1 MISFLIK
8 GILRDR
14 SKSLIPIVIIS
25 IGVTLTVLTT
35 GYITGALSD
44 IIDQN
49 AKLDTGHLKVMTKPY
64 AENKDQV
71 PNDLALLGL
80 EELTTSLQTQFPDVL
95 WTPRIRFGGI
105 LDVPDQNGET
115 KSQGPGMGLA
125 VNLLNPNSGEGSRL
139 NLDRALVR
147 GSLPENPGE
156 VVLSE
161 FFAQKLEVNLGDE
174 LTFFG
179 SSMEGSMVF
188 YKFTLTGTV
197 QFGMPAMD
205 KGAFVIDITDA
216 QRILDMQ
223 DGSGELL
230 GYLPYE
236 IYDDARASEIATTF
250 NAQYD
255 NSEDYYAP
263 VMLTLKQQNNLGS
276 TLDYSQT
283 VVSLFIFIF
292 VFAMSI
298 VLWNTGLIGGLRRY
312 KEFGIRL
319 ALGESKRKVYRLLLT
334 EASIIGVIGSLIGT
348 SLGLA
353 GTYYLQIVG
362 IDISKYIENST
373 MIMPSVIRA
382 RVTSNLF
389 FIGFIPGLLSMLF
402 GTMLSGRAIFKRD
415 TARLF
420 NELEV

>member
-35 GYITGALSD
+35 GYVTGALSD
-44 IIDQN
+44 IVDQN

-64 AENKDQV
+64 AENKDQI

-80 EELTTSLQTQFPDVL
+80 EELTASLQTQFPDVL

-105 LDVPDQNGET
+105 IDVPDQNGET

-125 VNLLNPNSGEGSRL
+125 VNLLNRSSGEGARL
-139 NLDRALVR
+139 NLDKALVR
-147 GSLPENPGE
+147 GRLPENPSE

-161 FFAQKLEVNLGDE
+161 FFAQKLEVDLGEE

-188 YKFTLTGTV
+188 YQFVLTGTV

-205 KGAFVIDITDA
+205 KGAFVIDISDA

-236 IYDDARASEIATTF
+236 IYDDARASEIATAF
-250 NAQYD
+250 NAQYE
-255 NSEDYYAP
+255 NSDDEYAP

-276 TLDYSQT
+276 TLEYSQT

-319 ALGESKRKVYRLLLT
+319 ALGESKGKVYRLLLT
-334 EASIIGVIGSLIGT
+334 EASIIGLIGSLIGT

-382 RVTSNLF
+382 RVSANLF

>member
-35 GYITGALSD
+35 GYVTGALSD
-44 IIDQN
+44 IVDQN

-64 AENKDQV
+64 AENKDQI

-80 EELTTSLQTQFPDVL
+80 EELTASLQTQFPDVL

-105 LDVPDQNGET
+105 LDVPDQNGDT

-147 GSLPENPGE
+147 GNLPQNPGE

-161 FFAQKLEVNLGDE
+161 FFAQKLEVNLGEE

-188 YKFTLTGTV
+188 YKFILTGTV

-216 QRILDMQ
+216 QRVLDMQ

-334 EASIIGVIGSLIGT
+334 EASIIGIIGSLMGT

>member
-35 GYITGALSD
+35 GYVTGALSD
-44 IIDQN
+44 IVDQN

-64 AENKDQV
+64 AENKDQI

-80 EELTTSLQTQFPDVL
+80 EELTASLQTQFPDVL

-105 LDVPDQNGET
+105 IDVPDQNGDT

-125 VNLLNPNSGEGSRL
+125 VNLLNPSSGEGTRL
-139 NLDRALVR
+139 NLDKALVR
-147 GSLPENPGE
+147 GRLPENPGE

-161 FFAQKLEVNLGDE
+161 FFAQKLKVDLGEE

-188 YKFTLTGTV
+188 YQFVLTGTV
-197 QFGMPAMD
+197 QFGLPAMD
-205 KGAFVIDITDA
+205 KGAFVIDISDA
-216 QRILDMQ
+216 QRVLDMQ

-236 IYDDARASEIATTF
+236 IYDDARASEVATAF
-250 NAQYD
+250 NAQYE
-255 NSEDYYAP
+255 NSEDEYAP

-319 ALGESKRKVYRLLLT
+319 ALGESKGKVYRLLLT
-334 EASIIGVIGSLIGT
+334 EASIIGLIGSLIGT
-348 SLGLA
+348 TLGLA

-382 RVTSNLF
+382 RVSANLF

>member
-35 GYITGALSD
+35 GYVTGALSD
-44 IIDQN
+44 IVDQN

-64 AENKDQV
+64 AENKDQI

-80 EELTTSLQTQFPDVL
+80 EELTASLQTQFPDVL

-105 LDVPDQNGET
+105 IDVPDQNGDT

-125 VNLLNPNSGEGSRL
+125 VNLLNPNSGEGARL
-139 NLDRALVR
+139 NLDKALVR
-147 GSLPENPGE
+147 GRLPENPGE

-161 FFAQKLEVNLGDE
+161 FFAQKLKVDLGEE

-188 YKFTLTGTV
+188 YQFVLTGTV

-205 KGAFVIDITDA
+205 KGAFVIDISDA
-216 QRILDMQ
+216 QRVLDMQ
-223 DGSGELL
+223 NGSGELL

-236 IYDDARASEIATTF
+236 IYNDTRASEIATAF
-250 NAQYD
+250 NAQYE
-255 NSEDYYAP
+255 NSEDEYAP

-319 ALGESKRKVYRLLLT
+319 ALGESKGKVYRLLLT
-334 EASIIGVIGSLIGT
+334 EASIIGLIGSLIGT
-348 SLGLA
+348 TLGLA

-382 RVTSNLF
+382 RVSANLF

>member
-35 GYITGALSD
+35 GYVTGALSD
-44 IIDQN
+44 IVDQN

-64 AENKDQV
+64 AENKDQI

-80 EELTTSLQTQFPDVL
+80 EELTASLQTQFPDVL

-105 LDVPDQNGET
+105 IDVPDQNGDT
-115 KSQGPGMGLA
+115 KSHGPGMGLA
-125 VNLLNPNSGEGSRL
+125 VNLLNPSSGEGTRL
-139 NLDRALVR
+139 NLDKALVR
-147 GSLPENPGE
+147 GRLPENPGE

-161 FFAQKLEVNLGDE
+161 FFAQKLKVDLGEE

-188 YKFTLTGTV
+188 YQFVLTGTV
-197 QFGMPAMD
+197 QFGLPAMD
-205 KGAFVIDITDA
+205 KGAFVIDISDA
-216 QRILDMQ
+216 QRVLDMQ

-236 IYDDARASEIATTF
+236 IYDDARASEIATAF
-250 NAQYD
+250 NTQYE
-255 NSEDYYAP
+255 NSEDEYAP

-319 ALGESKRKVYRLLLT
+319 ALGESKGKVYRLLLT
-334 EASIIGVIGSLIGT
+334 EASIIGLIGSLIGT

-382 RVTSNLF
+382 RVSANLF

>member
-35 GYITGALSD
+35 GYVTGALSD
-44 IIDQN
+44 IVDQN

-64 AENKDQV
+64 AENKDQI

-80 EELTTSLQTQFPDVL
+80 EELTASLQTQFPDVL

-105 LDVPDQNGET
+105 IDVPDQNGDT

-125 VNLLNPNSGEGSRL
+125 VNLLNPSSGEGTRL
-139 NLDRALVR
+139 NLDKALVR
-147 GSLPENPGE
+147 GRLPENPGE

-161 FFAQKLEVNLGDE
+161 FFAQKLKVDLGEE

-188 YKFTLTGTV
+188 YQFVLTGTV
-197 QFGMPAMD
+197 QFGLPAMD
-205 KGAFVIDITDA
+205 KGAFVIDISDA
-216 QRILDMQ
+216 QRVLDMQ

-250 NAQYD
+250 NAQYE
-255 NSEDYYAP
+255 NSEDEYAP

-319 ALGESKRKVYRLLLT
+319 ALGESKGKVYRLLLT
-334 EASIIGVIGSLIGT
+334 EASIIGLIGSLIGT
-348 SLGLA
+348 TLGLA

-382 RVTSNLF
+382 RVSANLF

>member
-35 GYITGALSD
+35 GYVTGALSD
-44 IIDQN
+44 IVDQN

-64 AENKDQV
+64 AENKDQI

-80 EELTTSLQTQFPDVL
+80 EELTASLQSQFPDVL

-105 LDVPDQNGET
+105 IDVPDQNGDT

-125 VNLLNPNSGEGSRL
+125 VNLLNPSSGEGARL
-139 NLDRALVR
+139 NLDKALVR
-147 GSLPENPGE
+147 GRLPENPGE
-156 VVLSE
+156 VVLSD
-161 FFAQKLEVNLGDE
+161 FFAQKLKVDLGEE

-188 YKFTLTGTV
+188 YQFVLTGTV

-205 KGAFVIDITDA
+205 KGAFVIDISDA
-216 QRILDMQ
+216 QRVLDMQ

-250 NAQYD
+250 NAQYE
-255 NSEDYYAP
+255 NSEDEYAP

-276 TLDYSQT
+276 TLDYTQT

-319 ALGESKRKVYRLLLT
+319 ALGESKGKVYRLLLT
-334 EASIIGVIGSLIGT
+334 EASIIGLIGSLIGT
-348 SLGLA
+348 TLGLA

-382 RVTSNLF
+382 RVSTNLF

>member
-1 MISFLIK
+1 
-8 GILRDR
+8 
-14 SKSLIPIVIIS
+14 
-25 IGVTLTVLTT
+25 
-35 GYITGALSD
+35 
-44 IIDQN
+44 
-49 AKLDTGHLKVMTKPY
+49 
-64 AENKDQV
+64 
-71 PNDLALLGL
+71 
-80 EELTTSLQTQFPDVL
+80 
-95 WTPRIRFGGI
+95 
-105 LDVPDQNGET
+105 
-115 KSQGPGMGLA
+115 
-125 VNLLNPNSGEGSRL
+125 
-139 NLDRALVR
+139 
-147 GSLPENPGE
+147 
-156 VVLSE
+156 
-161 FFAQKLEVNLGDE
+161 
-174 LTFFG
+174 
-179 SSMEGSMVF
+179 MVF
-188 YKFTLTGTV
+188 YQFVLTGTV

-205 KGAFVIDITDA
+205 KGAFVIDISDA
-216 QRILDMQ
+216 QRVLDMQ
-223 DGSGELL
+223 NGSGELL

-236 IYDDARASEIATTF
+236 IYNDTRASEIATAF
-250 NAQYD
+250 NAQYE
-255 NSEDYYAP
+255 NSEDEYAP

-319 ALGESKRKVYRLLLT
+319 ALGESKGKVYRLLLT
-334 EASIIGVIGSLIGT
+334 EASIIGLIGSLIGT
-348 SLGLA
+348 TLGLA

-382 RVTSNLF
+382 RVSANLF

>member
-35 GYITGALSD
+35 GYVTGALSD
-44 IIDQN
+44 IVDQN

-64 AENKDQV
+64 AENKDQI

-80 EELTTSLQTQFPDVL
+80 EELTASLQSQFPDVL

-105 LDVPDQNGET
+105 IDVPDQKGDT

-125 VNLLNPNSGEGSRL
+125 VNLLNRSSGEGARL
-139 NLDRALVR
+139 NLDKALVR
-147 GSLPENPGE
+147 GRLPENPSE

-161 FFAQKLEVNLGDE
+161 FFAQKLEVDLGEE

-188 YKFTLTGTV
+188 YQFVLTGTV

-205 KGAFVIDITDA
+205 KGAFVIDISDA

-236 IYDDARASEIATTF
+236 IYDDARASEIATAF
-250 NAQYD
+250 NAQYE
-255 NSEDYYAP
+255 NSEDEYAP

-319 ALGESKRKVYRLLLT
+319 ALGESKGKVYRLLLT
-334 EASIIGVIGSLIGT
+334 EASIIGLIGSLIGT
-348 SLGLA
+348 TLGLA

-382 RVTSNLF
+382 RVSANLF